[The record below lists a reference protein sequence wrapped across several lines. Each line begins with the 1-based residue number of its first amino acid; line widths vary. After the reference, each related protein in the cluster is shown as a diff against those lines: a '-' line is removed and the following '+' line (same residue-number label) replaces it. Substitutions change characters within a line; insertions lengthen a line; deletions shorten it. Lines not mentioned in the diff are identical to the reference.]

1 MEPRLHLF
9 LVTKLDSMCSPG
21 GTSFEDMNV
30 SCSADE
36 DWHCETELGSLKRG
50 QEKQLLKV
58 QLVAIAV
65 EGPELKESQKK
76 VET

>member
-9 LVTKLDSMCSPG
+9 LVTKLDSMCPPG

-36 DWHCETELGSLKRG
+36 VWHCDRAGIP
-50 QEKQLLKV
+50 QERPGEAIV
-58 QLVAIAV
+58 EGTTLVAIAV